1 MQILTIF
8 LMSTD
13 FQDKYEVADQYI
25 GIQKMFQK
33 IHNEVLTEYIMKRDQ
48 NNVIPSLFNYM
59 EGSGVMMQ
67 QDYMDHQD
75 FLEKITNNK

>member
-1 MQILTIF
+1 
-8 LMSTD
+8 MSTD

-25 GIQKMFQK
+25 EIQKMFQK
-33 IHNEVLTEYIMKRDQ
+33 IHNAVLTEYINKRDQ